1 MVKQAAFVPQ
11 RSDIRLRLLSL
22 SAQIEAELAAALD
35 FELVG
40 TLGMQRKSVEKQS
53 AQLPLS
59 EEDYLTL
66 PARHADLVQRV
77 TNACREL
84 MGARDYAALG
94 PLSVKL
100 KELKALD
107 LSGIRGTGGEGQGGA
122 DDPVVVG
129 VGAGAAS
136 SYQGFQDSG
145 ASEGDDGANDPVIS
159 SSCG

>member
-1 MVKQAAFVPQ
+1 
-11 RSDIRLRLLSL
+11 
-22 SAQIEAELAAALD
+22 
-35 FELVG
+35 
-40 TLGMQRKSVEKQS
+40 VEKQS

-77 TNACREL
+77 TDTCRNL
-84 MGARDYAALG
+84 MKARDYAALG
-94 PLSVKL
+94 PLSAKL
-100 KELKALD
+100 EELRALD
-107 LSGIRGTGGEGQGGA
+107 LSGIAGTGGEGQDGA

-136 SYQGFQDSG
+136 SYQSFQDS
-145 ASEGDDGANDPVIS
+145 EGGDGANDPMIS